1 MKRTV
6 IYSDAVARGA
16 VPLAHAVSARGLVF
30 VSGIPP
36 FMADGTVARGDFP
49 AQMRQ
54 CLRNVGLVLE
64 AAGASFADVLKVNVY
79 VADISHVPEMNAL
92 YTEAF
97 GEDAGEWPARTTIAA
112 VLPRED
118 FLLEIE
124 CIAMTPKAD

>member
-6 IYSDAVARGA
+6 IYSDEVARGA

-36 FMADGTVARGDFP
+36 FMPDGSVARGDFP

-54 CLRNVGLVLE
+54 CLKNVGLVLKE
-64 AAGASFADVLKVNVY
+64 AGVSFADVLKVNVY
-79 VADISHVPEMNAL
+79 LADVAHVPAMNAL
-92 YTEAF
+92 YREAF
-97 GEDAGEWPARTTIAA
+97 GDEPSDWPARTTIAA
-112 VLPRED
+112 ALPRED

-124 CIAMTPKAD
+124 CIAVEPEAG